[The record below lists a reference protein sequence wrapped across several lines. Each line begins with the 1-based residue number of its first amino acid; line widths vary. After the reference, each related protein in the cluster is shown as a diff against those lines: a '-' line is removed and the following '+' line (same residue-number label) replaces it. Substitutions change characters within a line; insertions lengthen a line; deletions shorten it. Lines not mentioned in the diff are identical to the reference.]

1 MNWKKWFC
9 RERTDEA
16 VDGEEQEEEPLTIL
30 PDAPTTRAID
40 LDAIDAIEAHMRW
53 KARLEARLFGARKVP
68 IAADQVFLDK
78 RSTLGRWLYG
88 RGQERFGTLDTFSE
102 LRRHHAE
109 FHRYAGQAVL
119 AFNAGQQEEAVR
131 LVTGGDYARA
141 SQRLRQT
148 ITRLFEEAAGRRT
161 APPGDD

>member
-1 MNWKKWFC
+1 MDLMKWF
-9 RERTDEA
+9 RRKRAGDAAELEER
-16 VDGEEQEEEPLTIL
+16 EEEPLTIL

-53 KARLEARLFGARKVP
+53 KARLEARLFGPKKDL

-109 FHRYAGQAVL
+109 FHRHAGQAVL
-119 AFNAGQQEEAVR
+119 AFNAGQRDEAIR
-131 LVTGGDYARA
+131 MVTGGDYARA

-148 ITRLFEEAAGRRT
+148 ITRLFEEATEPARNERG
-161 APPGDD
+161 

>member
-1 MNWKKWFC
+1 MDWKKWFR
-9 RERTDEA
+9 REHTD
-16 VDGEEQEEEPLTIL
+16 DGEREEEPLTVL
-30 PDAPTTRAID
+30 PGASCRPID
-40 LDAIDAIEAHMRW
+40 LDAIEAIEAHMRW
-53 KARLEARLFGARKVP
+53 RARLEARLFGPKTTA

-119 AFNAGQQEEAVR
+119 AFNAGRRDEAIR
-131 LVTGGDYARA
+131 MVTGGDYARA

-148 ITRLFEEAAGRRT
+148 ITRLFEEATHR
-161 APPGDD
+161 P

>member
-1 MNWKKWFC
+1 MNWKKWFR
-9 RERTDEA
+9 RERSDDTAD
-16 VDGEEQEEEPLTIL
+16 DGEREEEPLTVL
-30 PDAPTTRAID
+30 PGASSRPID

-53 KARLEARLFGARKVP
+53 KARLEARLFGPRKDP

-88 RGQERFGTLDTFSE
+88 RGQERFGTLDTFSD

-119 AFNAGQQEEAVR
+119 AFNAGQQDEAVR

-148 ITRLFEEAAGRRT
+148 ITRLFEEAAGPARN
-161 APPGDD
+161 APLP

>member
-1 MNWKKWFC
+1 MDWKKWFR
-9 RERTDEA
+9 RERTDTAADDNER
-16 VDGEEQEEEPLTIL
+16 EEEPLTVL
-30 PDAPTTRAID
+30 PGATSRPID

-53 KARLEARLFGARKVP
+53 KARLEARLFGAKKDL

-119 AFNAGQQEEAVR
+119 AFNAGQRDEAIR
-131 LVTGGDYARA
+131 MVTGGDYARA

-148 ITRLFEEAAGRRT
+148 ITRLFEEAEGPRKA
-161 APPGDD
+161 